1 MIRQSSG
8 DVQIGVVSLGVG
20 CAYKNSPPGVHAR
33 VSAGYEWIR
42 EQVCEYGEDPPSYFD
57 CSELAYGRRGVLD
70 TISPWVLIVH
80 VFKKVFEKSVP
91 LPWLEITSV
100 NHVKERNHV
109 KS

>member
-1 MIRQSSG
+1 MYREEKKCYSRME
-8 DVQIGVVSLGVG
+8 VSF
-20 CAYKNSPPGVHAR
+20 AFR
-33 VSAGYEWIR
+33 
-42 EQVCEYGEDPPSYFD
+42 
-57 CSELAYGRRGVLD
+57 D